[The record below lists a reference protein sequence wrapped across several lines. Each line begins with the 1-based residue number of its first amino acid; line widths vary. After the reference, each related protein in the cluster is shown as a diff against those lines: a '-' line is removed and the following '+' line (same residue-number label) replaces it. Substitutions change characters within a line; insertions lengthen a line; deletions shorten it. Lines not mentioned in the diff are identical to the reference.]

1 MADSEII
8 AAHYDQLAADYD
20 RRWARYV
27 QAELSWVIDQW
38 PKTLPGDLALDLGCG
53 SGALL
58 EALHRRHPDLLLA
71 GVDLSSGML
80 EQARIRAPETDLRKG
95 DIEDPSFAA
104 TLPRA
109 EVVLSLS
116 MLHHLRDVNGH
127 LCLLHELVKPGGTA
141 FLADF
146 AVDGIAMRLAETY
159 FRVRQPHHQAALAH
173 RDLRARLDRL
183 FPPEATRCAILRPDR
198 FWRVQIFRLSRA

>member
-1 MADSEII
+1 MADSERI

-20 RRWARYV
+20 RRWRRYV
-27 QAELSWVIDQW
+27 QDEWSWVIHHW
-38 PKTLPGDLALDLGCG
+38 PDTVAGDLALDLGCG

-58 EALHRRHPDLLLA
+58 AALHRSHPGLRLA

-80 EQARIRAPETDLRKG
+80 EQARLRAPEADLRQG
-95 DIEDPSFAA
+95 DVEDPGFAA

-116 MLHHLRDVNGH
+116 MLHHLRDVDGH

-159 FRVRQPHHQAALAH
+159 FRVRQPYHHAALAH

-183 FPPEATRCAILRPDR
+183 FFPEATRCAILRPGR
-198 FWRVQIFRLSRA
+198 FWRVQMFRLSRA